1 MWTKFVLQ
9 TQRGERVKG
18 EKKIH
23 PFMSELLFSVTI
35 YSVSSQSLRHL
46 LEVYTIKIE
55 ESIKSS
61 DNGHF
66 SVCVLFRS
74 FPSLD
79 QTPPCDP
86 CVTFGPNSQELV

>member
-1 MWTKFVLQ
+1 MDKVCPSDI
-9 TQRGERVKG
+9 ERRESKG
-18 EKKIH
+18 GRKKIH
-23 PFMSELLFSVTI
+23 LFVSELFFSVTI
-35 YSVSSQSLRHL
+35 YSVSTQSLLHL
-46 LEVYTIKIE
+46 LEVYTIKLE

-66 SVCVLFRS
+66 SICVLFRS

-79 QTPPCDP
+79 QTPQCDP